1 MKLKQQDPEP
11 NQAKNPPP
19 RLNEEKEEKTKKKS
33 VTNQILYTFR
43 VLWVGYNQRSDRV
56 ETISVCTVYTMTPFT
71 LKHSN
76 ASLVVGQL
84 FMVVSSFNADSL
96 SLVQLYPAS

>member
-19 RLNEEKEEKTKKKS
+19 RLNDEKEEKTKKKS

-43 VLWVGYNQRSDRV
+43 VLWVGYNQRSER
-56 ETISVCTVYTMTPFT
+56 ETISVCTVTMIPYTQTP
-71 LKHSN
+71 L
-76 ASLVVGQL
+76 LL
-84 FMVVSSFNADSL
+84 
-96 SLVQLYPAS
+96 